1 MARGTLPRSVC
12 AAVLAVG
19 TLTGG
24 WAEPPSEPRPEK
36 ALEQARQLVRLVET
50 MQAHYRSLGAFRAPF
65 ELRYVSSTFGGEQ
78 AESGTLHVV
87 PPAKMLW
94 DYDDP
99 EDQRAVFDGSTWW
112 LVSHEDQT
120 VTRREVEAGAGHRSP
135 LIDLLAGDVDLLTI
149 FSGRVVA
156 PEAADGRVVLELLPR
171 EPREQVDLVVVT
183 MTPDPGTI
191 HRIEVVGPLGG
202 SHVLELGEPVQEEPL
217 PVGRFEVT
225 VPEGYTLLEE

>member
-1 MARGTLPRSVC
+1 
-12 AAVLAVG
+12 LALSA
-19 TLTGG
+19 LTFG
-24 WAEPPSEPRPEK
+24 WADPPAESQPEQ
-36 ALEQARQLVRLVET
+36 ALEQARRLVRLVET

-65 ELRYVSSTFGGEQ
+65 ELRYVSSTFGAEQ
-78 AESGTLHVV
+78 AEAGTLHVV

-99 EDQRAVFDGSTWW
+99 EDQRAVFDGDTWW
-112 LVSHEDQT
+112 LVSHEDHT
-120 VTRREVEAGAGHRSP
+120 VTRREVGAGGGHRSP
-135 LIDLLAGDVDLLTI
+135 LIDLLAGDVDLLTL
-149 FSGRVVA
+149 FSGRVVD

-171 EPREQVDLVVVT
+171 EPRDQVDLVVVT

-202 SHVLELGEPVQEEPL
+202 SHVLELGEPVEEEPL
-217 PVGRFEVT
+217 APERFEVT